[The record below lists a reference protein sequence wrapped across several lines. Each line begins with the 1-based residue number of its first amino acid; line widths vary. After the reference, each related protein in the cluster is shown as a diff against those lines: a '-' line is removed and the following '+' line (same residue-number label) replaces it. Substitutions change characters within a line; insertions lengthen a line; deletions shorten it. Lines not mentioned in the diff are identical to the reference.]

1 MLSAMMKTILV
12 LNVIMLIVMLLI
24 AMMLSVIMLIH
35 VGLIVIILNV
45 IILISMALS
54 DIMLIAIVLHA
65 DWYGAE
71 CHCAGFYYA
80 ERRCADCGG
89 IEVYHWFKDNFNTGQ
104 LALVTS

>member
-1 MLSAMMKTILV
+1 MVTVSIVTNCDTRHNLCSALSATFLSHMLCVMLWCIVMLRVMMQTTLA

-35 VGLIVIILNV
+35 VGLIVIILSV

-65 DWYGAE
+65 D
-71 CHCAGFYYA
+71 
-80 ERRCADCGG
+80 
-89 IEVYHWFKDNFNTGQ
+89 
-104 LALVTS
+104 